1 MHAFL
6 VKGLVYSKRNRFL
19 NVLISYLVTD
29 SSMPRI
35 SFSCSLCSDWSLSV
49 ILWISH
55 LILSKSA
62 SLFFIGSTASFISVP
77 SWIFLSHQAVCLLI
91 ETFKYCYSKKYLTSM
106 TAIAITAKYLDGAS
120 LSSVCEPLQ
129 RVSPSGWVSHP
140 LAVICLVQGKLCLK
154 IYWSP
159 KLKIVNK
166 H

>member
-77 SWIFLSHQAVCLLI
+77 SWIFLSHHAVCLLI

-106 TAIAITAKYLDGAS
+106 TAITITAKYLDGTS
-120 LSSVCEPLQ
+120 LSWHLA
-129 RVSPSGWVSHP
+129 VSHP